1 MADDAKIG
9 ELVPIKTKE
18 DEDDSLLSCPEHLFN
33 PSIIAQSRA
42 EAVMEDDVLGINH
55 SIQQVGKAWR
65 TATTIDDVC
74 KLSMTTVKLLLE
86 RRRLMLLTL
95 EPDESRSKRK
105 PYIEPPA
112 RIATETVDDERERDP
127 RYS

>member
-1 MADDAKIG
+1 MSDETAKEG
-9 ELVPIKTKE
+9 ELVSTP
-18 DEDDSLLSCPEHLFN
+18 DEELLVCPVHSFDDT
-33 PSIIAQSRA
+33 IQAASRA
-42 EAVMEDDVLGINH
+42 EAVMQDDVRGLNH
-55 SIQQVGKAWR
+55 SLQQVGKAWR

-95 EPDESRSKRK
+95 EPDESRTKRK

-112 RIATETVDDERERDP
+112 RQTQEPKDERERDP